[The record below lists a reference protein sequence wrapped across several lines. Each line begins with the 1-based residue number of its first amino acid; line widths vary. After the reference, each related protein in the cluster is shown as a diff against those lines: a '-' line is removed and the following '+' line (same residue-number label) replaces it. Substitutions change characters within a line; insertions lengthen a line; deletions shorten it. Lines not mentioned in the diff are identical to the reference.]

1 MSAQY
6 LHGMLR
12 PGIIIAERNF
22 PGVFLLVLAVA
33 EPIVNHELNPRG
45 CQHVEYGDGLE
56 GVPGQQFETDY
67 AWIGC
72 ENRRFVGIRVVQ
84 RDIAAKARANAAH
97 SRMFQVVVRAI
108 DGASAEGART
118 LSF

>member
-1 MSAQY
+1 
-6 LHGMLR
+6 MLR
-12 PGIIIAERNF
+12 PWVIIAERDF
-22 PGVFLLVLAVA
+22 PGVFLLVPAVA
-33 EPIVNHELNPRG
+33 EPIVYHELNPRG

-56 GVPGQQFETDY
+56 GIPCQQFEADY

-84 RDIAAKARANAAH
+84 RDVAAKACANAAH
-97 SRMFQVVVRAI
+97 SRMFQVVVCAI
-108 DGASAEGART
+108 DGASGEGART